1 MQVEKKEANH
11 AHQNHCWRKACYLQ
25 ARYQRT
31 CETNGYSGTDCVVTL
46 GVGLVVRLVLLKDLE
61 ECLQCSLFWFVF
73 QAQKGV
79 IFIIQI
85 VFVDATP
92 YSQRRMACCN
102 RKPLQKRVHIRFI
115 LNCNRINPN
124 TSFSR
129 ACQYQHQR
137 KRKKDSHTKKSQ
149 FGQCPQELWNC
160 ESDGPMIRKNI
171 YSQRRY
177 NSVQLGLILVDL
189 WQVDLYSGQPMQF
202 TVGYDTPVQSRSS
215 IDAPYR
221 QLTDTKTCN

>member
-25 ARYQRT
+25 ARCQRT

-149 FGQCPQELWNC
+149 FGQCPQEL
-160 ESDGPMIRKNI
+160 
-171 YSQRRY
+171 
-177 NSVQLGLILVDL
+177 
-189 WQVDLYSGQPMQF
+189 
-202 TVGYDTPVQSRSS
+202 
-215 IDAPYR
+215 
-221 QLTDTKTCN
+221 